1 MQYYSAIKKN
11 EFVFPFETICMNQ
24 EGIMLNKMSD
34 RERQIVYAFTY
45 RWNLK
50 LKQINKYNKNI
61 LTDQK
66 KKKKNNWWLTERT
79 GLGEEQNINR

>member
-1 MQYYSAIKKN
+1 MELLGVNTFLSSSLFKSCVQYYSAIKKN

-34 RERQIVYAFTY
+34 RERQILYAFIY

-50 LKQINKYNKNI
+50 IKADKQI
-61 LTDQK
+61 
-66 KKKKNNWWLTERT
+66 
-79 GLGEEQNINR
+79 